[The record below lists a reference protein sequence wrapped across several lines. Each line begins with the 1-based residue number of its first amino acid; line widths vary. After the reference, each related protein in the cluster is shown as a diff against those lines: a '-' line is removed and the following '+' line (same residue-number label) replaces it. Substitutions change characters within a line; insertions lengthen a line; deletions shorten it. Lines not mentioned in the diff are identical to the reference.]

1 MRVGR
6 FFRAVKESL
15 RERFCRRRENGQ
27 KIIWKCSLYLTKL
40 SSLFSYNGADNRRW
54 VVYYKLY
61 IDSVFFIQFV
71 MNLYLLSITG
81 KVLKCTA
88 THRRMIPGALLGAG
102 MICLVILFPVWN
114 LRIRLAF
121 GVIPVSMSMIRFV
134 FAIRPLSRL
143 VKSSIVMGVCG
154 FFMGSVVLWL
164 TGRFTWMGRRQYGIW
179 AVAFCGYISYR
190 FLQFLLRKLRR
201 EKENNLKEIR
211 IPIGEKNIHMKAL
224 LDTGNHLCEPVNG
237 APVCVISESAAG
249 DFRDFFLP
257 EKYHAIPYRSI
268 GKKRGILDAYELP
281 ELVIEDTYREICC
294 KRVIVAICN
303 TGISQD
309 SLYQMILHPQLMEN

>member
-154 FFMGSVVLWL
+154 FYGERCIMADRPLHMDGKTAIWYLGSCFLWVYQL
-164 TGRFTWMGRRQYGIW
+164 
-179 AVAFCGYISYR
+179 S
-190 FLQFLLRKLRR
+190 
-201 EKENNLKEIR
+201 
-211 IPIGEKNIHMKAL
+211 IPAIPA
-224 LDTGNHLCEPVNG
+224 
-237 APVCVISESAAG
+237 SEAAAG
-249 DFRDFFLP
+249 
-257 EKYHAIPYRSI
+257 K
-268 GKKRGILDAYELP
+268 GK
-281 ELVIEDTYREICC
+281 
-294 KRVIVAICN
+294 
-303 TGISQD
+303 
-309 SLYQMILHPQLMEN
+309 

>member
-1 MRVGR
+1 M
-6 FFRAVKESL
+6 
-15 RERFCRRRENGQ
+15 
-27 KIIWKCSLYLTKL
+27 
-40 SSLFSYNGADNRRW
+40 
-54 VVYYKLY
+54 YYKLY
-61 IDSVFFIQFV
+61 IDSVFFVQFV

-88 THRRMIPGALLGAG
+88 THGRILSGALLGAG

-121 GVIPVSMSMIRFV
+121 GVIPVSMCMIRVV
-134 FAIRPLSRL
+134 FAIRPPALL
-143 VKSSIVMGVCG
+143 IKSSLVMGVCG
-154 FFMGSVVLWL
+154 FLMGGTVLWL
-164 TGRFTWMGRRQYGIW
+164 SGRFAWIGKRQYGIW
-179 AVAFCGYISYR
+179 TMALFGYISYR
-190 FLQFLLRKLRR
+190 FLRFLIRKLYR
-201 EKENNLKEIR
+201 EKADDLKAVR
-211 IPIGEKNIHMKAL
+211 IPAGGKNIHLKAL

-237 APVCVISESAAG
+237 VPVCIISESAAG
-249 DFRDFFLP
+249 ELGEFFLP

-268 GKKRGILDAYELP
+268 GRKMGILDAYELP
-281 ELVIEDTYREICC
+281 ELIIEDTYREIYC